1 MTPQETLTLTR
12 YVKAACPQQAMDRYT
27 PDAWHDLLGD
37 LLFADCREAARNVG
51 KRQPFIAPSEIR
63 AEVREIRAER
73 VRNAGDLEA
82 RVPRELADKPLEYR
96 DWLQRTTQAIAD
108 GEPAVR
114 AIGGAA

>member
-1 MTPQETLTLTR
+1 MNATETGKLLGLMALFDNRTLS
-12 YVKAACPQQAMDRYT
+12 D
-27 PDAWHDLLGD
+27 PDVVAWLPLVGD
-37 LLFADCREAARNVG
+37 LLYGDAQAAVYGHYRDTAERIMPAD
-51 KRQPFIAPSEIR
+51 IR
-63 AEVREIRAER
+63 RRVREIRAER